1 MYIMSGCK
9 YETCFECNLL
19 ILLSIDSTCKIKYL
33 SREIDRGYHV
43 MSEAVR
49 TLTVVHKLGIDKCR
63 RIAVGSGGSIDVPRT
78 SRRIDIHRVSRRIP
92 KACLWSARSCSAEKI
107 TSGLCP

>member
-1 MYIMSGCK
+1 MGERK

-19 ILLSIDSTCKIKYL
+19 ILLSTKSTYKIEYL

-49 TLTVVHKLGIDKCR
+49 TLTVMQNHVVGKCR
-63 RIAVGSGGSIDVPRT
+63 RIAVG
-78 SRRIDIHRVSRRIP
+78 
-92 KACLWSARSCSAEKI
+92 K
-107 TSGLCP
+107 

>member
-1 MYIMSGCK
+1 MCECK
-9 YETCFECNLL
+9 HETCFECNIL
-19 ILLSIDSTCKIKYL
+19 ILLSANSTYKIEYL

-63 RIAVGSGGSIDVPRT
+63 RIVVGNGGSINVPRT
-78 SRRIDIHRVSRRIP
+78 SHRIDIHRVSRRIP
-92 KACLWSARSCSAEKI
+92 KACL
-107 TSGLCP
+107 